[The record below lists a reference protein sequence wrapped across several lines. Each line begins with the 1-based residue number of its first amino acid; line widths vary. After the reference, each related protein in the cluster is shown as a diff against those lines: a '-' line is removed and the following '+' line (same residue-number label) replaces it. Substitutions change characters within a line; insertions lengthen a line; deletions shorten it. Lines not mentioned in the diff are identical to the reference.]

1 MITISRYTPES
12 RHEWDK
18 FVRDARNST
27 FLFLRDYM
35 DYHAD
40 RFKDCSWIARKGS
53 GIAAI
58 LPANVSED
66 GILHSHQ
73 GLTYGGWILPE
84 RHVDGADILDIFEAA
99 IEKWKDEGYKALD
112 YKPLPHIYSLHPSQ
126 EDEYALFRLGAVR
139 TECNLS
145 TAIPIAEIC
154 RQVIGNE
161 ESSDSPRS
169 FYNKLRRRALSKSA
183 RLDFTI
189 KEYNDAA
196 PIMTMTTACLK
207 ERHDAAPVHSIKEMQ
222 TLKDLFPEQ
231 IRFWILEYASSPQA
245 AVCIYDTGRVAH
257 AQYIATTPLGR
268 ELDLLTPLFD
278 YLINEIYTSHPYFD
292 FGISN
297 ENRGQYLN
305 RGLLRHKASFG
316 ATGVAYN
323 RYFLDLA

>member
-1 MITISRYTPES
+1 MEQIRERCQKLDIPVSQGLYGLSCRQIQGLLL
-12 RHEWDK
+12 D
-18 FVRDARNST
+18 ST
-27 FLFLRDYM
+27 QGFGHR
-35 DYHAD
+35 
-40 RFKDCSWIARKGS
+40 GN
-53 GIAAI
+53 
-58 LPANVSED
+58 PANVSED

-112 YKPLPHIYSLHPSQ
+112 YKPLPYIYSLHPSQ

-196 PIMTMTTACLK
+196 PIMAMTTACLK
-207 ERHDAAPVHSIKEMQ
+207 DRHDAAPVHSIKEMQ
-222 TLKDLFPEQ
+222 TLKDLFPKQ

>member
-1 MITISRYTPES
+1 M
-12 RHEWDK
+12 
-18 FVRDARNST
+18 
-27 FLFLRDYM
+27 
-35 DYHAD
+35 
-40 RFKDCSWIARKGS
+40 
-53 GIAAI
+53 
-58 LPANVSED
+58 
-66 GILHSHQ
+66 
-73 GLTYGGWILPE
+73 
-84 RHVDGADILDIFEAA
+84 
-99 IEKWKDEGYKALD
+99 
-112 YKPLPHIYSLHPSQ
+112 
-126 EDEYALFRLGAVR
+126 R

-154 RQVIGNE
+154 RKIIGNE

-196 PIMTMTTACLK
+196 PIMAMTTACLK

-245 AVCIYDTGRVAH
+245 AVCIYDTSRVAH
-257 AQYIATTPLGR
+257 AQYIATTTLGR
-268 ELDLLTPLFD
+268 ELDLLTPLID

-297 ENRGQYLN
+297 ENGGQYLN